1 MCLGRRDHR
10 DFGVH
15 ETAARDGGERGE
27 KVGIVPIEVQEMAA
41 IKRPEGAAG
50 SDQPG
55 HEANRAPGVKGRM
68 TL

>member
-1 MCLGRRDHR
+1 MCLDRRDHR

-15 ETAARDGGERGE
+15 ERAARDGGERGE

-41 IKRPEGAAG
+41 IKRTEGAAG
-50 SDQPG
+50 SDQLG
-55 HEANRAPGVKGRM
+55 HEAPGVKGRM